1 MFRKSLWRCRRI
13 NFVQKNQVVEGNIQ
27 SPVLLHASVYI
38 KTVLKIHFIILLF
51 VWGNI
56 GFQEVVKAECKL
68 TQNAGIETLLL
79 NGIRGREMAWKCN
92 LCCNRPKSVFPPL
105 CYSMPF
111 EAKPADCQRE
121 CPNSLCS
128 AFDPII
134 FCKKQR
140 GFQEGSLAVV
150 TLFCV

>member
-1 MFRKSLWRCRRI
+1 MFRKSLRRCRRI

-79 NGIRGREMAWKCN
+79 NVYSGSGNGLE
-92 LCCNRPKSVFPPL
+92 VQPL
-105 CYSMPF
+105 L
-111 EAKPADCQRE
+111 Q
-121 CPNSLCS
+121 S
-128 AFDPII
+128 A
-134 FCKKQR
+134 
-140 GFQEGSLAVV
+140 
-150 TLFCV
+150 